1 MPLSGYWKFHR
12 RMHDHPVWKRPIATR
27 IVWITILSYANFQ
40 ENEWLYKSERV
51 LIPAGTFITTQE
63 HLADLAGVSR
73 KQVRTAIRDL
83 ITLESI
89 RANQRANRYTEIII
103 INWPIYQGT
112 ILDEGQPE
120 GQVRANR
127 GPTEGQDVR
136 REEGKNGRRKN
147 KTLAPVVDKS
157 TPWADTLDDVRTF
170 LLSIQ
175 APDQFF
181 NETYWLRIDQW
192 LGDKNSQVFYFE
204 ELKGYLA
211 WCAAQNGS
219 HQHKD
224 QLRGFRNWLSTT
236 KRWKDRDAQ
245 RKAIRGG

>member
-1 MPLSGYWKFHR
+1 MLLQGYWKFHR
-12 RMHDHPVWKRPIATR
+12 RMHEHPVWKRPIATR

-40 ENEWLYKSERV
+40 EQEWFYRSQRV
-51 LIPAGTFITTQE
+51 LIPAGTFITTQQ
-63 HLADLAGVSR
+63 HLADLAGVTR
-73 KQVRTAIRDL
+73 KQVRTAITDL

-89 RANQRANRYTEIII
+89 RSNQRANRYTEITI

-112 ILDEGQPE
+112 GVEEGQPE
-120 GQVRANR
+120 VQPRANQ
-127 GPTEGQDVR
+127 GPTKGQDVR
-136 REEGKNGRRKN
+136 MEEGKNGRRKN
-147 KTLAPVVDKS
+147 KTLAPAVDKS
-157 TPWADTLDDVRTF
+157 TPWADTLDEVRTF

-175 APDQFF
+175 APEAFY

-204 ELKGYLA
+204 ELRGYLA
-211 WCAAQNGS
+211 WCVSQNGA

-224 QLRGFRNWLSTT
+224 QLRGFRNWLSTA

-245 RKAIRGG
+245 RTAIRGG